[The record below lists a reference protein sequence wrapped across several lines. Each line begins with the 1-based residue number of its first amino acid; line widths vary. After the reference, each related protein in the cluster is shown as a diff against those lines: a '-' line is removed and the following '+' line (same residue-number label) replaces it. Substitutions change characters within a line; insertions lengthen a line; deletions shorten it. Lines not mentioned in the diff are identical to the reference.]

1 MLSRRATRRTWQ
13 RPPTRAPHWS
23 LRQGRSHGTGCTT
36 HTGRRKDQHVQW
48 LLSFVSFLERDQPL
62 EKNSR
67 KAKREDHSRKSLL
80 AAFDPTGQHSMMGK
94 AAALTTISVSAISS
108 TVYFAYRYV
117 DAMQVKLTPQDSAEI
132 LQLTGLGPRLE
143 RIVPWN
149 CTFFFRSAVFVPVQ
163 QLILLTRRVIKIFLY
178 FLQKKI
184 KSVMPRWVSA
194 AVLAA
199 LLLVMLE
206 QWQQEVQR
214 QLVMEERR
222 RRAEEQQRQQEVQR
236 QLVMEERCCRAEE
249 QQRQQE
255 EQRQLAKE
263 ADAFIRT
270 RRRFDT
276 TQPLRYL
283 CQLHLIENELR
294 SRIEP
299 RFDNWRGLL
308 AAYEG
313 INFTFSAD
321 RQSVRVMHLTP
332 FQGESSHR
340 VFGEFRCPCT
350 KRWKS
355 AGTWKDKWQQCQG
368 CDAKVYPHVQYT
380 LERSSNADREDEGEQ
395 ERRPHDMSRCQKCRE
410 KGSLCMPRMYYA
422 T

>member
-1 MLSRRATRRTWQ
+1 MPEQVYFSKYCGAAQSDRYLVLPQYSPQ
-13 RPPTRAPHWS
+13 PPSPSSS
-23 LRQGRSHGTGCTT
+23 LQL
-36 HTGRRKDQHVQW
+36 D
-48 LLSFVSFLERDQPL
+48 
-62 EKNSR
+62 
-67 KAKREDHSRKSLL
+67 EDAMPAGLALDEDAMPAGWHSRKSSKVSSRYCLPRVSRL
-80 AAFDPTGQHSMMGK
+80 PHIYCQKSLGEAARAVVQEICGDSGWARPERCIPSSLFRGRSTRKVFELEFSRIEVAGMGNY
-94 AAALTTISVSAISS
+94 ASACFGIEPHRPQPIVQPVS
-108 TVYFAYRYV
+108 
-117 DAMQVKLTPQDSAEI
+117 
-132 LQLTGLGPRLE
+132 
-143 RIVPWN
+143 
-149 CTFFFRSAVFVPVQ
+149 Q
-163 QLILLTRRVIKIFLY
+163 Q
-178 FLQKKI
+178 
-184 KSVMPRWVSA
+184 
-194 AVLAA
+194 
-199 LLLVMLE
+199 
-206 QWQQEVQR
+206 
-214 QLVMEERR
+214 R
-222 RRAEEQQRQQEVQR
+222 RRAEEQHHRHPY
-236 QLVMEERCCRAEE
+236 EECRRRAEE

-283 CQLHLIENELR
+283 CQLHLIETELR